1 MLAFLLKNLYPSSS
15 NKKPALL
22 TNIKFVNNPIKNLA
36 FDLIFRHT
44 SCSSTNVFKERQ
56 KVKYAPEMCA
66 HQFVVTFCTH
76 QSDS

>member
-36 FDLIFRHT
+36 FDI
-44 SCSSTNVFKERQ
+44 
-56 KVKYAPEMCA
+56 
-66 HQFVVTFCTH
+66 
-76 QSDS
+76 